1 MSRVY
6 AGLLVLVALFAMAT
20 LGTAILVAFTDV
32 SYLASPT
39 ESPGMS
45 P

>member
-1 MSRVY
+1 MSKVY
-6 AGLLVLVALFAMAT
+6 AGLLVVVALFAMAM
-20 LGTAILVAFTDV
+20 LGTLILVAITDV

-39 ESPGMS
+39 QRPGMR

>member
-1 MSRVY
+1 MSKVY
-6 AGLLVLVALFAMAT
+6 AGFLVVVALFAMAA
-20 LGTAILVAFTDV
+20 LGTLILVAIADV
-32 SYLASPT
+32 GQLAFPT